1 MEKAVRPSHKPGS
14 GGPRGNQEA
23 LPPYLILASLC
34 GQMDFFCYPVHM
46 VEKDNFLQL
55 PSLLLVQKRSQTE
68 ISQSQFQIPADCL
81 RSSWDPLMET
91 CTATRANGMLGRH
104 GCGHTGWLG
113 GRRTPQKGI
122 LGGQGWGWHETRKT
136 NNMYEPQKFEEQTM
150 VIAVI

>member
-1 MEKAVRPSHKPGS
+1 MVVHNRSSSASSGKRGEFNRTCRFGVNLQNPRAGMEKAVRPSHKPGS

-68 ISQSQFQIPADCL
+68 IS
-81 RSSWDPLMET
+81 
-91 CTATRANGMLGRH
+91 
-104 GCGHTGWLG
+104 
-113 GRRTPQKGI
+113 
-122 LGGQGWGWHETRKT
+122 
-136 NNMYEPQKFEEQTM
+136 
-150 VIAVI
+150 